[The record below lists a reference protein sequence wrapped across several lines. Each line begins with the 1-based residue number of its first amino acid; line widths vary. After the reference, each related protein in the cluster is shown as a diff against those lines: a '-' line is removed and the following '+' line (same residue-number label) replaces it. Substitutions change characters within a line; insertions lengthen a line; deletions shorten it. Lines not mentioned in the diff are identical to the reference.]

1 MHLLRRTVTLRITA
15 PESTEPRAFEALVL
29 LAKPRLVTERI
40 RAETPFARTLP
51 DCDATIVAMPTDAG
65 APLEVAYEVT
75 RRGRSVMAA
84 RSWWPVALIERR
96 RARIVAAGL
105 DGPSGGDAAGTGAV
119 LRAI

>member
-51 DCDATIVAMPTDAG
+51 DCDATIVAMPADAG

-84 RSWWPVALIERR
+84 RSWWPVAVIERR
-96 RARIVAAGL
+96 RARIIAAGL
-105 DGPSGGDAAGTGAV
+105 DGPSGGDAAGTRAV